1 MTLQST
7 NGFYFGQFLDR
18 KFAVSKNFCCEN
30 RSRFLFANVK
40 AESLKFP
47 ISVRRGSCVVKIYRD
62 RRKSGDYFRVAY
74 YLGGKRYRLVYSS
87 LADAKTE
94 AEAKASQLARGDV
107 DAAQLSG
114 QDRLIYGRALEAIRF
129 LEIPLDAAALEYAEA
144 RKTLGNHPLAEAIRF
159 FVRHHGSGIQPM
171 PVSEAVRRFLDD
183 KTARGLSKVYL
194 DDLR

>member
-1 MTLQST
+1 MKT
-7 NGFYFGQFLDR
+7 
-18 KFAVSKNFCCEN
+18 A
-30 RSRFLFANVK
+30 
-40 AESLKFP
+40 SLKFP
-47 ISVRRGSCVVKIYRD
+47 IVRPAGFLHSQIYRD
-62 RRKSGDYFRVAY
+62 RRASGDYFRVAY

-144 RKTLGNHPLAEAIRF
+144 RKTLGNHPLADAVRF

-171 PVSEAVRRFLDD
+171 SVSEAVQEFLND
-183 KTARGLSKVYL
+183 KTQEASVRFTWTTCDIGFAASRKVSNAN
-194 DDLR
+194 